1 MGVYCG
7 IFNQVALYGDR
18 PFFKSCESGA
28 VYTENNTPLR
38 ICFLWWDVKQG
49 NWVNWFLSE
58 KPPTT
63 TGPSTAQDW
72 SDLELVCRLSDNFKE
87 CFVPFNSTEPTNNG
101 IQVYALWR
109 VGIWSLHITS
119 RCRASA
125 TNRGNLKIPTLPG
138 YVNCIVG
145 WESEILAT
153 DIEILKVRVTS
164 HSKKDTIE
172 PRRKALFGWVI

>member
-1 MGVYCG
+1 MRNHLQATWGS
-7 IFNQVALYGDR
+7 IAASLINFNQVALYGDR

-72 SDLELVCRLSDNFKE
+72 SDLELVCRFSNNFKE

-101 IQVYALWR
+101 ILCLGR
-109 VGIWSLHITS
+109 VGIVLSTYHLTLQS
-119 RCRASA
+119 FCDQQGKS
-125 TNRGNLKIPTLPG
+125 KIPTLPG
-138 YVNCIVG
+138 
-145 WESEILAT
+145 LH
-153 DIEILKVRVTS
+153 KS
-164 HSKKDTIE
+164 HHWLRIRNFSDRHWNFEGEGDFT
-172 PRRKALFGWVI
+172 